1 MPADR
6 PTPPPADAADEFR
19 QAVGPVE
26 PHRCDRIEPWRV
38 PRPPLPLQ
46 KLADEK
52 QVLRDMVSDYFEPA
66 DLETGE
72 HLSYCRNGVQD
83 GVLRK
88 LRRGHYSLGAQLDL
102 HGLTW
107 AEARATVHV
116 FLAVVQRDRVHCVRI
131 VHGKGNRSRHLG
143 PVLKQKLNVYLRL
156 RDDVLAFCSARPD
169 DGGTGALYVLL
180 RSR

>member
-1 MPADR
+1 MPAD
-6 PTPPPADAADEFR
+6 PATPPPPDIDDFR
-19 QAVGPVE
+19 RAVGPVR
-26 PHRCDRIEPWRV
+26 PHASDVVEPWRA
-38 PRPPLPLQ
+38 PRPPVPLQ
-46 KLADEK
+46 TLADEK
-52 QVLRDMVSDYFEPA
+52 QVLRDMVSDHFEPA
-66 DLETGE
+66 DVETGE
-72 HLSYCRNGVQD
+72 HLSYCRDGVQS

-88 LRRGHYSLGAQLDL
+88 LKRGQYSLGAQLDL

-107 AEARATVHV
+107 AEARETVHV
-116 FLAVVQRDRVHCVRI
+116 FLSVVQRDRVHCVRI
-131 VHGKGNRSRHLG
+131 VHGKGNRSQHRG

>member
-6 PTPPPADAADEFR
+6 PEPPANEVEAFR
-19 QAVGPVE
+19 QAIGPIE
-26 PHRCDRIEPWRV
+26 PHRCDLVEPWRA

-52 QVLRDMVSDYFEPA
+52 QVLRDMVSDHFEPA

-72 HLSYCRNGVQD
+72 HLSYSREGVQD

-88 LRRGHYSLGAQLDL
+88 LKRGQYSLGAQLDL

-107 AEARATVHV
+107 AEARVTVHA
-116 FLAVVQRDRVHCVRI
+116 FLSLVQRDRVHCVRI